1 MTRDTW
7 HLIPDTWHL
16 ALDTWHLTPDTW
28 YTRTAFLFSLLA
40 VVLAWG
46 ISERVFERVPHL
58 EDEIA
63 YVWEARV
70 IAENGSISLPSPPE
84 PQSFLVPF
92 VVDYEGRRF
101 GKYPLGWPVVLAFGV
116 RFGLRDWVNPLL
128 AGLAVWL
135 TYRLGEKL
143 LGPRLALLSVLL
155 LLTSPFFWLNA
166 ASLLSHVWG
175 MVLTLV
181 FVLGWVSHEWTRI
194 NTKGDEGT
202 RIFTNR
208 HEGKGMGRLPLI
220 TAAVALGVL
229 ALSRPFSAVAVA
241 LPFAFHGLYLF
252 LRGDGRTRRHLLGFA
267 LLAASI
273 AGLHFV
279 WQYALTGDFF
289 RNPYTLWWE
298 YDKVGFGPGHGVL
311 PGGHTLHQAWLNTRF
326 SLRAG
331 ASDLFGWGRLSWL
344 FLLPGMWKLRRN
356 TGAWLV
362 TGIFL
367 SLLIL
372 YLAYWVGSWLFGPR
386 YYFEGLPALVILS
399 AAGIAQVAGGG
410 LYFWKR
416 EQPQGSSSP
425 FSKSGL
431 LSRVQW
437 RAVLTAALVMVL
449 ISFNLKYYLP
459 PRLAMMQNLYTINRE
474 RLTPF
479 LHPRAQA
486 LTPALVFVD
495 TERWMPYGALL
506 ELESPDL
513 TSPFI
518 FALDIGPHTNARV
531 RAAFPERRVVYYNP
545 EKPYVFQV
553 GEP

>member
-1 MTRDTW
+1 MTPGTW
-7 HLIPDTWHL
+7 HS
-16 ALDTWHLTPDTW
+16 
-28 YTRTAFLFSLLA
+28 RTAFLFSLLA
-40 VVLAWG
+40 VALAWG
-46 ISERVFERVPHL
+46 ISERVFERLPHL

-63 YVWEARV
+63 YVWQARV
-70 IAENGSISLPSPPE
+70 IAENASISLPSPPE

-101 GKYPLGWPVVLAFGV
+101 GKYPLGWPMVLAFGV

-143 LGPRLALLSVLL
+143 LGPRLALLSIVL

-181 FVLGWVSHEWTRI
+181 FALGWLSANVHEFSRMD
-194 NTKGDEGT
+194 TKGDEGT
-202 RIFTNR
+202 RKATPLPPR
-208 HEGKGMGRLPLI
+208 GRESLPLV

-252 LRGDGRTRRHLLGFA
+252 FRGDGRTRRRLLGFA
-267 LLAASI
+267 FLAVTIAS
-273 AGLHFV
+273 LHFV

-344 FLLPGMWKLRRN
+344 FLLPGMWKLRRKA
-356 TGAWLV
+356 GAWLI
-362 TGIFL
+362 TGVFF
-367 SLLIL
+367 SLLVL

-399 AAGIAQVAGGG
+399 AAGIEQVSGGW
-410 LYFWKR
+410 LRFWKGK
-416 EQPQGSSSP
+416 QPQGGSP
-425 FSKSGL
+425 RFPKSGFP
-431 LSRVQW
+431 SGVRW
-437 RAVLTAALVMVL
+437 RAVFTAVLVILLVSL
-449 ISFNLKYYLP
+449 NLKYYLP
-459 PRLAMMQNLYTINRE
+459 SRLGMMQNLYTINRA
-474 RLTPF
+474 RLAPF
-479 LHPRAQA
+479 LHPKTQA
-486 LTPALVFVD
+486 LAPALVFVD

-518 FALDIGPHTNARV
+518 FALDIGPKTNARV
-531 RAAFPERRVVYYNP
+531 QAAFPERQVVYYNP
-545 EKPYVFQV
+545 DEPYVFRL

>member
-7 HLIPDTWHL
+7 YL
-16 ALDTWHLTPDTW
+16 
-28 YTRTAFLFSLLA
+28 TRTLTRLAVLLSLLA
-40 VVLAWG
+40 VVAAWG
-46 ISERVFERVPHL
+46 IAGRVFEYIPHL

-70 IAENGSISLPSPPE
+70 IAENGRIMLPSPPE
-84 PQSFLVPF
+84 PKSFLVPF

-135 TYRLGEKL
+135 TFRLGEKL
-143 LGPRLALLSVLL
+143 MGARLALLSAFL

-181 FVLGWVSHEWTRI
+181 FVLGWLESTNEYPRIVTNSTNKVHEWTRI
-194 NTKGDEGT
+194 
-202 RIFTNR
+202 FTNDTDVR
-208 HEGKGMGRLPLI
+208 GWVALVTG
-220 TAAVALGVL
+220 AVALGVL

-241 LPFAFHGLYLF
+241 LPFAFHGAYLF
-252 LRGDGRTRRHLLGFA
+252 LRGDGQMRLRLAGFA
-267 LLAASI
+267 ALAASI
-273 AGLHFV
+273 AALHFV

-298 YDKVGFGPGHGVL
+298 YDRVGFGPGHGVV
-311 PGGHTLHQAWLNTRF
+311 PGGHTLRQAWVNTRF
-326 SLRAG
+326 SLQAG

-362 TGIFL
+362 TGVFV
-367 SLLIL
+367 SLLVL

-386 YYFEGLPALVILS
+386 YYFEGLPALVLVS
-399 AAGIAQVAGGG
+399 AAGIEQVSGGW
-410 LYFWKR
+410 LHFWERK
-416 EQPQGSSSP
+416 QPEGSSSRSP
-425 FSKSGL
+425 KSGFP
-431 LSRVQW
+431 SGVRW
-437 RAVLTAALVMVL
+437 RAVFTAALVMVL
-449 ISFNLKYYLP
+449 VSLNLKFYLP
-459 PRLAMMQNLYTINRE
+459 PRLAMMQNLYTINRG
-474 RLTPF
+474 RLAPF
-479 LHPRAQA
+479 SHPKVQA

-518 FALDIGPHTNARV
+518 FALDIGPRTNARV
-531 RAAFPERRVVYYNP
+531 RAAFPERRAVYYDP
-545 EKPYVFQV
+545 DEPFVFRV
-553 GEP
+553 GSP